1 MHIDILAKQESI
13 NQLLLLFV
21 IVAFGSMIG
30 RIRVK
35 GFSLGPA
42 AVLFVALGLSA
53 LDPRLEIPVLIGHLG
68 LAMFAYLIGLA
79 SGPMFFSAAKSNA
92 RIILVVVG
100 AIVAAA
106 AVAVGI
112 GKYAFGLNNELIAGA
127 FVGSLTNTP
136 ALAAAGAA
144 ASPKTAPD
152 VTVGYSLTYLIGV
165 IVMLAAVG
173 WAVRRGEKNPSAKD
187 LDTPPPLVHESVRVD
202 KESLPNL
209 GFIVAGFHNQIVFSR
224 TMRDG
229 QVHVAVDDFVPQHD
243 DIVTIIGPQSVVEEA
258 VSMIGHKSGIH
269 LALDRSELDF
279 RRVAVTNS
287 DVAGRPI
294 SELNLPG
301 RFGAVATRVRRGNV
315 DMLAS
320 DDLVLQLGDRV
331 RVTAASSRMK
341 DVAKFLGDSERE
353 TGELNAVG
361 FALGMTIGLLVGL
374 ISFPLGKSTFTFGDA
389 LGPLLV
395 GLILGRAQRTGPI
408 VWSVPFPAAEA
419 LRNFGMLAFLA
430 YAGSHSGAALVD
442 SFKTDS
448 WYKVIGLGVLI
459 VATSAL
465 IQEIFGRGVLKTSGP
480 QMAGTLAGS
489 ETQPAVLAYATE
501 RADGDSR
508 VALGYALVYPVAMVL
523 KVVIAPLIITL
534 F

>member
-1 MHIDILAKQESI
+1 MHIDILARSEAI

-21 IVAFGSMIG
+21 IVALGSIIG
-30 RIRVK
+30 HIKVK
-35 GFSLGPA
+35 GVSLGPA
-42 AVLFVALGLSA
+42 AVLFIALLFSA
-53 LDPRLEIPVLIGHLG
+53 LDPRLELPIIIGHLG

-79 SGPMFFSAAKSNA
+79 SGPMFFSAVKTNSK
-92 RIILVVVG
+92 IIVVVIG

-106 AVAVGI
+106 LIAVGV
-112 GKYAFGLNNELIAGA
+112 GQHLLGLNRELVAGA

-144 ASPKTAPD
+144 APGKVAAD

-165 IVMLAAVG
+165 IVMMAAVA
-173 WAVRRGEKNPSAKD
+173 WAVRRGERHPSERD
-187 LDTPPPLVHESVRVD
+187 LDTPPPLVHESVRID
-202 KESLPNL
+202 KDGLPNL
-209 GFIVAGFHNQIVFSR
+209 GFIVAGFHNQVVFSR

-229 QVHVAVDDFVPQHD
+229 HVEVAVDDFAPTHG
-243 DIVTIIGPQSVVEEA
+243 DIVTIIGPSHIVEQA
-258 VSMIGHKSGIH
+258 VEMLGHKSGIH

-279 RRVAVTNS
+279 RRIAVTNS
-287 DVAGRPI
+287 QVAGRTI
-294 SELNLPG
+294 SDLNLAG
-301 RFGAVATRVRRGNV
+301 QFGAVATRVRRGNV

-331 RVTAASSRMK
+331 RVTASRTRMPA
-341 DVAKFLGDSERE
+341 VAKFLGDSERE
-353 TGELNAVG
+353 TGEVNPIG
-361 FALGMTIGLLVGL
+361 FAIGMSLGLLLGL
-374 ISFPLGKSTFTFGDA
+374 VVIPIGTSNFSFGDA

-395 GLILGRAQRTGPI
+395 GLLLGRAQRTGPI
-408 VWSVPFPAAEA
+408 VWSVPYPAAEA
-419 LRNFGMLAFLA
+419 LRNFGVLAFLA

-442 SFKTDS
+442 SFKTNS
-448 WYKVIGLGVLI
+448 WYKVIALGLLI
-459 VATSAL
+459 VVTSAL
-465 IQEIFGRGVLKTSGP
+465 IQEVFGRGLLKTSGA

-501 RADGDSR
+501 RAAGDPR

-523 KVVIAPLIITL
+523 KVVLAPLIITL